1 MVNVKQG
8 RKKRIRKRKKLKKLY
23 NAKALMDQ
31 IKQKEMIRLKE
42 KEIIER
48 EGELM
53 KKQIKAM
60 QDEDMRNEEKK
71 KLENSRIA
79 KEIVNINKISI
90 LNKNKKK
97 LLEREE
103 DLKRL
108 KYNIA
113 KAKKEEEDI
122 NIIKNIQ
129 LNDKNQLVFENVDYE
144 KIIYIN
150 VLARNLKSNELILYH
165 PIKGIV
171 EMTNTFSKKIFYFIA
186 IFFLCIIIFI
196 SYRYYQKEKYNFIGY
211 RLANNSDNQ
220 KDDIKYSNISTG
232 IY

>member
-1 MVNVKQG
+1 MMELERLKELKFREDVEKEE
-8 RKKRIRKRKKLKKLY
+8 KLKKLY

-79 KEIVNINKISI
+79 KENVNINKISI

-97 LLEREE
+97 L
-103 DLKRL
+103 
-108 KYNIA
+108 
-113 KAKKEEEDI
+113 
-122 NIIKNIQ
+122 
-129 LNDKNQLVFENVDYE
+129 
-144 KIIYIN
+144 
-150 VLARNLKSNELILYH
+150 
-165 PIKGIV
+165 
-171 EMTNTFSKKIFYFIA
+171 
-186 IFFLCIIIFI
+186 
-196 SYRYYQKEKYNFIGY
+196 
-211 RLANNSDNQ
+211 
-220 KDDIKYSNISTG
+220 
-232 IY
+232 